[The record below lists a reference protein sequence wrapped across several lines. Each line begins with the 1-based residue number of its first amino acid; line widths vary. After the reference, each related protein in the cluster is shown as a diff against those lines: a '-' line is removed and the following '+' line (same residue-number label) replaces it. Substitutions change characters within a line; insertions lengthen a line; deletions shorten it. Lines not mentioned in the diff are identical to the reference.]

1 MSLLDR
7 VRALLGDDAV
17 EIAGGADAVPRV
29 APASPD
35 AVALLL
41 GTARE
46 EGWRVRLE
54 GAGTW
59 LPADAPADLALTTRR
74 LDRVPAVEPQDLSA
88 TAEAGIGCDLLR
100 QQLADRGTWLALDPP
115 GLAGRTLGSV
125 VATATAGPLR
135 HGFGAVR
142 DHILGVTFVT
152 GDGRLV
158 QSGGRVVK
166 NVAGYD
172 LTKLEA
178 GGFGAF
184 GVIVLVHLRLR
195 ALPRADQTL
204 VLEGTREDLTQVA
217 EDVAAAGLQPAA
229 LELMSPALARRDGWA
244 LAVRLAGSAALVAA
258 EEAGLRGA
266 SGGRFTA
273 LRAEEAHGFWM
284 RAAESFATRPI
295 TFRTG
300 GLPDSSDELLD
311 LLQHQVGDEW
321 VSASPGVGAI
331 RWAGDTTVD
340 RLRRLRAR
348 LPVGRG
354 LWAWDGGG
362 ARPARDPAPPLSA
375 RARGPV
381 GADVAR
387 HVTHGVRA
395 RADAAGDGDPT
406 PAGGVGEASVRD
418 GDAGGDEANAERETR
433 NAEQTRGPQFR
444 VPRSHFRVAVPRL
457 RHGRLVRACPRCDH
471 PHAAGQRLLPAPG
484 PGTSLLRRTA
494 CARRTARGGA
504 PARPGECRGVR
515 RGRRADRRQQRWV
528 RSDAEGVRASGR
540 RRGFHGTGARRHRV
554 ARRGGRA
561 PAGGTGRR
569 TGGVRPAVPSPARA
583 AHRRRAAPGARRD
596 PRAPGHVPPRR
607 SPMLA

>member
-1 MSLLDR
+1 MVRSVEVMSLLDR

-17 EIAGGADAVPRV
+17 EVAATPDGVPRV

-46 EGWRVRLE
+46 GGWHVRIE

-74 LDRVPAVEPQDLSA
+74 LDKIPAIEPQDLSA

-195 ALPRADQTL
+195 ALPRADQTF
-204 VLEGTREDLTQVA
+204 VLAGTREDLTQLA

-229 LELMSPALARRDGWA
+229 LELMSPALARRERWL
-244 LAVRLAGSAALVAA
+244 LAVLFAGSAALVSA
-258 EEAGLRGA
+258 EEADQ
-266 SGGRFTA
+266 
-273 LRAEEAHGFWM
+273 
-284 RAAESFATRPI
+284 I
-295 TFRTG
+295 
-300 GLPDSSDELLD
+300 
-311 LLQHQVGDEW
+311 
-321 VSASPGVGAI
+321 
-331 RWAGDTTVD
+331 
-340 RLRRLRAR
+340 
-348 LPVGRG
+348 
-354 LWAWDGGG
+354 
-362 ARPARDPAPPLSA
+362 
-375 RARGPV
+375 
-381 GADVAR
+381 
-387 HVTHGVRA
+387 
-395 RADAAGDGDPT
+395 
-406 PAGGVGEASVRD
+406 
-418 GDAGGDEANAERETR
+418 
-433 NAEQTRGPQFR
+433 
-444 VPRSHFRVAVPRL
+444 
-457 RHGRLVRACPRCDH
+457 
-471 PHAAGQRLLPAPG
+471 
-484 PGTSLLRRTA
+484 
-494 CARRTARGGA
+494 
-504 PARPGECRGVR
+504 
-515 RGRRADRRQQRWV
+515 
-528 RSDAEGVRASGR
+528 
-540 RRGFHGTGARRHRV
+540 
-554 ARRGGRA
+554 GRA
-561 PAGGTGRR
+561 
-569 TGGVRPAVPSPARA
+569 
-583 AHRRRAAPGARRD
+583 
-596 PRAPGHVPPRR
+596 HV
-607 SPMLA
+607 

>member
-195 ALPRADQTL
+195 ALPRADQTF
-204 VLEGTREDLTQVA
+204 VLAGTREDLTQVA

-273 LRAEEAHGFWM
+273 LRAEEAHGSGCG
-284 RAAESFATRPI
+284 RR
-295 TFRTG
+295 R
-300 GLPDSSDELLD
+300 
-311 LLQHQVGDEW
+311 
-321 VSASPGVGAI
+321 ASPPARSPSGPAASRTRAMSCSTCCSI
-331 RWAGDTTVD
+331 RWVTNGC
-340 RLRRLRAR
+340 RRA
-348 LPVGRG
+348 
-354 LWAWDGGG
+354 
-362 ARPARDPAPPLSA
+362 PASERSA
-375 RARGPV
+375 
-381 GADVAR
+381 
-387 HVTHGVRA
+387 
-395 RADAAGDGDPT
+395 
-406 PAGGVGEASVRD
+406 
-418 GDAGGDEANAERETR
+418 
-433 NAEQTRGPQFR
+433 
-444 VPRSHFRVAVPRL
+444 
-457 RHGRLVRACPRCDH
+457 
-471 PHAAGQRLLPAPG
+471 G
-484 PGTSLLRRTA
+484 PGTRPSTG
-494 CARRTARGGA
+494 CAGCAVRSPGSRCRSPWSAPPGRSAARWAISAPTARA
-504 PARPGECRGVR
+504 
-515 RGRRADRRQQRWV
+515 
-528 RSDAEGVRASGR
+528 
-540 RRGFHGTGARRHRV
+540 
-554 ARRGGRA
+554 
-561 PAGGTGRR
+561 
-569 TGGVRPAVPSPARA
+569 
-583 AHRRRAAPGARRD
+583 
-596 PRAPGHVPPRR
+596 
-607 SPMLA
+607 